1 MPHVAA
7 FMLLVAC
14 CVLRVACCLGEPQGI
29 LHGAWCT
36 LHAERCTLP
45 GYREYRE
52 YSQALLVHDPSLPS
66 AAMSAN
72 VETGFFDDPEE
83 YPGEYPQYP
92 STPPR
97 AYP

>member
-1 MPHVAA
+1 MLNAA
-7 FMLLVAC
+7 
-14 CVLRVACCLGEPQGI
+14 RCLG
-29 LHGAWCT
+29 T
-36 LHAERCTLP
+36 LSN
-45 GYREYRE
+45 RE

>member
-1 MPHVAA
+1 
-7 FMLLVAC
+7 MLFGGATRHLAC
-14 CVLRVACCLGEPQGI
+14 
-29 LHGAWCT
+29 CT

-45 GYREYRE
+45 GCPEYRE